1 MNWLN
6 VNNHGIITFGCVEY
20 LPQGKIMYWTLFI
33 SYCKA
38 FFMCYNYAKQ
48 PITLY
53 YSQLFFLK
61 KCKDLY
67 DYGDDNT
74 IHICDVLG
82 IYLIMFFRDTQS
94 FHGTAFSNSHS
105 GLASKIWGVCYLFPS
120 HFVSFWECHPLLE
133 QTHRHNLIPL
143 CVYIYTYI
151 CTIYGAFSRTRTHT
165 CTQYHV
171 C

>member
-1 MNWLN
+1 
-6 VNNHGIITFGCVEY
+6 
-20 LPQGKIMYWTLFI
+20 
-33 SYCKA
+33 
-38 FFMCYNYAKQ
+38 MCYNYAKQ

-105 GLASKIWGVCYLFPS
+105 GLASKI
-120 HFVSFWECHPLLE
+120 
-133 QTHRHNLIPL
+133 
-143 CVYIYTYI
+143 
-151 CTIYGAFSRTRTHT
+151 
-165 CTQYHV
+165 
-171 C
+171 